1 MEDHPRSST
10 GRETLMSTIDETHD
24 ARRDSWVASARG
36 HTEFPIQNLPFGI
49 FAPPGDA
56 PRGGVAIGESI
67 FDLQAGLEAG
77 LFSGE
82 AVTAAEAA
90 AGATLNPL
98 MALGKDPRLALRRRL
113 SALLAADGPERAKV
127 EPLEG
132 RLLHD
137 GAACTLYL
145 PAAVGSFTD
154 FFAGIHHARNGGMR
168 RDPNNPLNLN
178 YKYVPVAY
186 HSRASSVRPS
196 GVPIRRPSGQ
206 RKAAQD
212 DRPSFGPSQ
221 KLDYE
226 LELAVWIG
234 PGNELGEPIP
244 IAAAADHVFGL
255 GLVNDW
261 SARDVQGWESQPLG
275 PFLGKNF
282 GTTISPWVITSEA
295 LAPFRVPQPARPAGD
310 PRPLA
315 YLWDD
320 ADQQTGAFDVALEA
334 LLMTEGLK
342 AKGLPPHRMSASNTT
357 DLYWTIAQLVA
368 HHTCG
373 GCNLAPGDL
382 FGTGTISGPTPEG
395 YGSLMELS
403 ADGQRQIS
411 LASGEIRTF
420 LENGDEV
427 IFRAHCRRPGFV
439 PIGFGECRARIV

>member
-1 MEDHPRSST
+1 MNI
-10 GRETLMSTIDETHD
+10 IDETHD
-24 ARRDSWVASARG
+24 SRRTSWVISAQG
-36 HTEFPIQNLPFGI
+36 HAEFPIQNLPFGV
-49 FAPPGDA
+49 FSPAGGS
-56 PRGGVAIGESI
+56 PRGGVAIGEQI
-67 FDLQAGLEAG
+67 LDLRAGLEAG

-82 AVTAAEAA
+82 AARAAEAA
-90 AGATLNPL
+90 AGTSLNPL
-98 MALGKDPRLALRRRL
+98 MASGKNARLALRRRL
-113 SALLAADGPERAKV
+113 SALLSADGPDRAKI
-127 EPLEG
+127 EPLAA
-132 RLLHD
+132 RLLHN
-137 GAACTLYL
+137 AADCTLHL
-145 PAAVGSFTD
+145 PAAIGSFTD

-168 RDPNNPLNLN
+168 RDPKNPLNPN

-206 RKAAQD
+206 RKAANED
-212 DRPSFGPSQ
+212 APTFGPAQ

-244 IAAAADHVFGL
+244 IAEAGDHVFGL

-275 PFLGKNF
+275 PFLAKNF
-282 GTTISPWVITSEA
+282 GTTVSPWVITSEA

-310 PRPLA
+310 PRPLP
-315 YLWDD
+315 YLWDE
-320 ADQQTGAFDVALEA
+320 ADQQTGAFDIMLEA
-334 LLMTEGLK
+334 LLLTEGLR

-357 DLYWTIAQLVA
+357 DLYWTLAQLVT

-373 GCNLAPGDL
+373 GCNLAAGDL
-382 FGTGTISGPTPEG
+382 FGTGTISGPAPEG

-403 ADGQRQIS
+403 ADGQRQIA
-411 LASGEIRTF
+411 LASGETRTF

-427 IFRAHCRRPGFV
+427 IFRAHCRKTDCT
-439 PIGFGECRARIV
+439 PIGFGECRARVM

>member
-1 MEDHPRSST
+1 MYRREISVMSS
-10 GRETLMSTIDETHD
+10 IDDTHD
-24 ARRDSWVASARG
+24 PRRASWVASAQG
-36 HTEFPIQNLPFGI
+36 HAEFPIQNLPFGV
-49 FAPPGDA
+49 FSPAGGS
-56 PRGGVAIGESI
+56 PRGGVAIGDQI
-67 FDLQAGLEAG
+67 FDLRAGLEAG

-82 AVTAAEAA
+82 AARAAEAA
-90 AGATLNPL
+90 AGAALNPL
-98 MALGKDPRLALRRRL
+98 MACGRNARLALRQRV
-113 SALLAADGPERAKV
+113 SALLSADGPEGAKI
-127 EPLEG
+127 EPLAA
-132 RLLHD
+132 RLLHN
-137 GAACTLYL
+137 AADCTLHL
-145 PAAVGSFTD
+145 PAAIGSFTD

-168 RDPNNPLNLN
+168 RDPNNPLNPN

-206 RKAAQD
+206 RKAANED
-212 DRPSFGPSQ
+212 APTFGPAQ

-244 IAAAADHVFGL
+244 IAEAGDHVFGL

-275 PFLGKNF
+275 PFLAKNF
-282 GTTISPWVITSEA
+282 GTTVSPWIITTEA
-295 LAPFRVPQPARPAGD
+295 LTPFRAAQPARPAGD
-310 PRPLA
+310 PRPLP
-315 YLWDD
+315 YLWNE
-320 ADQQTGAFDVALEA
+320 ADQQMGAFDIALEA
-334 LLMTEGLK
+334 LLLTEGLR

-357 DLYWTIAQLVA
+357 DLYWTLAQLVA

-373 GCNLAPGDL
+373 GCNLAAGDL

-403 ADGQRQIS
+403 ADGQRRIA
-411 LASGEIRTF
+411 LASGETRTF

-427 IFRAHCRRPGFV
+427 IFRAHCRKPGRT
-439 PIGFGECRARIV
+439 PIGFGECRARVA